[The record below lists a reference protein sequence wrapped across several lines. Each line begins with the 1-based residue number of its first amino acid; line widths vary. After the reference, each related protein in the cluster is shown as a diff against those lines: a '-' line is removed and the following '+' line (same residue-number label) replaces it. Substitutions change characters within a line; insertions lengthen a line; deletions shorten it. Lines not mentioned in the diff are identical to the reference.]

1 MTDPSPKRLGYRM
14 PAEWEPHRTVWLAWP
29 SAADLW
35 RENLSPAQDEVTA
48 LCEEIA
54 DRDEN
59 GRARGERIAMLVPT
73 DAARVEAERR
83 LRGLPVDYHAI
94 PFGDIWLR
102 DIAPLFLTGGGPA
115 CARFAFN
122 GWGGKYIL
130 DHDNEVAARIA
141 QAAGLT
147 AFASPVVLEG
157 GSLELDGEGTC
168 LTTKQCLQNPNRNP
182 TLTAEAIEAAIKD
195 NLGVTRIL
203 WLNEG
208 LVNDHT
214 DGHIDTLARFP
225 SAGKVLCMRSW
236 RDDDPNKQ
244 VLAEIERDLSMMT
257 DAKGRQLNVNVI
269 PSPGTVRDDDGRV
282 MPASY
287 LNFYIANTTVVVPT
301 YGSDVDGAAVDAI
314 AEHFP
319 GRRVIGCSAKAIL
332 SGGGAFHCISQ
343 QQPA

>member
-35 RENLSPAQDEVTA
+35 RDNLAPAQEEVTA

-59 GRARGERIAMLVPT
+59 GRARGERISMLVPT
-73 DAARVEAERR
+73 DAARHEAERH
-83 LRGLPVDYHAI
+83 LRGLPVDFHAI

-102 DIAPLFLTGGGPA
+102 DIAPLFLTGSGPA

-122 GWGGKYIL
+122 GWGGKYNL
-130 DHDNEVAARIA
+130 DHDNDVAVRIA

-147 AFASPVVLEG
+147 TFVSPVVLEG
-157 GSLELDGEGTC
+157 GSIELDGEGTC
-168 LTTKQCLQNPNRNP
+168 LTTKQCLLNPNRNP
-182 TLTAEAIEAAIKD
+182 TLTAEAVETAIKD
-195 NLGVTRIL
+195 NLGVERTL

-214 DGHIDTLARFP
+214 DGHIDTLARFTAP
-225 SAGKVLCMRSW
+225 GKVLCMRSW
-236 RDDDPNKQ
+236 RDDDPNKP
-244 VLAEIERDLSMMT
+244 VLAEIERDLTAMV
-257 DAKGRQLNVNVI
+257 DAKGRALNVNVI
-269 PSPGTVRDDDGRV
+269 PSPGVVRDEDGRV

-319 GRRVIGCSAKAIL
+319 GRRVIGCRALAIL

>member
-14 PAEWEPHRTVWLAWP
+14 PAEWEPHRTVWLGWP

-35 RENLSPAQDEVTA
+35 RDNLSPAQEEVTA

-59 GRARGERIAMLVPT
+59 GRPRGERISMLVST
-73 DAARVEAERR
+73 DAARHEAERH
-83 LRGLPVDYHAI
+83 LRGLPVDFYAI

-102 DIAPLFLTGGGPA
+102 DIAPLFLTGSGPA

-130 DHDNEVAARIA
+130 DHDNRVAARIA
-141 QAAGLT
+141 EAAGLPT
-147 AFASPVVLEG
+147 FASQVVLEG
-157 GSLELDGEGTC
+157 GSIELDGEGTC
-168 LTTKQCLQNPNRNP
+168 LTTKQCLLNPNRNP
-182 TLTAEAIEAAIKD
+182 TLTDEVIETAIKD
-195 NLGVTRIL
+195 YLGADRTL

-214 DGHIDTLARFP
+214 DGHVDTLARFTAP
-225 SAGKVLCMRSW
+225 GKVLCMRSW
-236 RDDDPNKQ
+236 RDDDPNKP
-244 VLAEIERDLSMMT
+244 VLEEIERDLAAMT
-257 DAKGRQLNVNVI
+257 DAKGRILNVNVI
-269 PSPGTVRDDDGRV
+269 PSPGAVRDPDGRV

-319 GRRVIGCSAKAIL
+319 GRRVIGCKAKAIL

>member
-1 MTDPSPKRLGYRM
+1 MSDPRPSRQGYRM
-14 PAEWEPHRTVWLAWP
+14 PAEWEPHRAVWLAWP

-35 RENLSPAQDEVTA
+35 RDNLTPAQEEVTA

-59 GRARGERIAMLVPT
+59 GKPRGERIAMLVPT
-73 DAARVEAERR
+73 DAARADAERQ
-83 LRGLPVDYHAI
+83 LRGLPVDFYAI

-102 DIAPLFLTGGGPA
+102 DIAPLFLTGSGPA
-115 CARFAFN
+115 AARFAFN
-122 GWGGKYIL
+122 GWGGKYVL
-130 DHDNEVAARIA
+130 EHDAQVSTRIA
-141 QAAGLT
+141 AAAGLT
-147 AFASPVVLEG
+147 TFVSPVVLEG

-182 TLTAEAIEAAIKD
+182 TLTAEAIETAIKD
-195 NLGVTRIL
+195 NLGVERVL
-203 WLNEG
+203 WLNDG

-214 DGHIDTLARFP
+214 DGHIDTLARFTAP
-225 SAGKVLCMRSW
+225 GKVLCMKAW
-236 RDDDPNKQ
+236 RDDDPNKT
-244 VLAEIERDLSMMT
+244 VLAEIERDLGAMV
-257 DAKGRQLNVNVI
+257 DARGRTLNVNVV
-269 PSPGTVRDDDGRV
+269 PSPGAILNDEGVV

-301 YGSDVDGAAVDAI
+301 YGSTMDGAAVDAI

-319 GRRVIGCSAKAIL
+319 KRRVIGCSAKAIL